1 MIVTQLHVQHSNRGT
16 QNVFSRAAAPLAP
29 PKSFVEDFTD
39 AAVTGK
45 K

>member
-1 MIVTQLHVQHSNRGT
+1 MIVTQLYVQHSNRGAH
-16 QNVFSRAAAPLAP
+16 VFSRSAAPMVP